1 MNKRRM
7 RGFLDPIS
15 LGFVLAIAGTVTALS
30 LHSAADQKSEIQ
42 VGMNSQ
48 QVTQTQVV
56 KKD

>member
-15 LGFVLAIAGTVTALS
+15 LGFILAITGTVTALS
-30 LHSAADQKSEIQ
+30 LHSTADQKSETQ

-48 QVTQTQVV
+48 QIVQTQLV
-56 KKD
+56 KND